1 LYETEEKTMA
11 PITITG
17 LLIFLFFVVP
27 GFVYQAVRISVRG
40 RLPFDLELSTRIVRA
55 VVTSGIFGLVY
66 LFVLGDILIDA
77 VHGKGFGFDH
87 PRVGALLA
95 LLGGILIPSGLA
107 LIPAPTWSWID
118 KARVR
123 LPEIA
128 KYDFTPTAWDKAFQS
143 AGECFVRVLTNDDQW
158 IAGYYGS
165 ASYATSYP
173 EPHQLFLEKAY
184 EVSSDGTIG
193 DEITGTVGVI
203 VDCTQIQLLQLVKGV
218 EPVEGDQPR

>member
-1 LYETEEKTMA
+1 MA
-11 PITITG
+11 PTTVTG
-17 LLIFLFFVVP
+17 LLIFLLFVVP

-66 LFVLGDILIDA
+66 LFILGETLIDA
-77 VHGKGFGFDH
+77 AHGTGYGFQH

-95 LLGGILIPSGLA
+95 LLAGIIIPASLA
-107 LIPAPTWSWID
+107 LVPVPQWAWIENLRS
-118 KARVR
+118 K
-123 LPEIA
+123 LPETTR
-128 KYDFTPTAWDKAFQS
+128 YDFTPTAWDKAFQS
-143 AGECFVRVLTNDDQW
+143 AGDVFIRVLTNDDQW

-173 EPHQLFLEKAY
+173 EPHQLFLEKAF

-193 DEITGTVGVI
+193 AEIEGTAGVI
-203 VDCTQIQLLQLVKGV
+203 IDCTRIQLLQLVNSA
-218 EPVEGDQPR
+218 ESEGPLGGDEAR